1 MDREWMIRQV
11 ETYFSRVDRM
21 DLTGV
26 LDLLTPDCRFTI
38 ETSVLAFEGR
48 DDAIRG
54 MFERLFARWDKV
66 WHGNFRHVA
75 DPAAARA
82 ASQFDVRNTG
92 ADGHV
97 HEKRNCNFFTFDGDR
112 FSVISVYMSGE
123 NTLT

>member
-1 MDREWMIRQV
+1 MDREKMIRLV
-11 ETYFSRVDRM
+11 ETYFARVDSK
-21 DLTGV
+21 DLEGI
-26 LDLLTPDCRFTI
+26 LEMLTPDCRFTI
-38 ETSVLAFEGR
+38 ETSALTFEGPEE
-48 DDAIRG
+48 AIRG

-75 DPAAARA
+75 DPGGGRA

-112 FSVISVYMSGE
+112 FSAISVYMSGE